1 MIIQTTVGQLKSVL
15 KHLEIID
22 DKMMITFNK
31 DCVETKAVDPTH
43 TIMLSMNLSY
53 KFFNRYENDTVFEKE
68 IPVQNLLNVLKGN
81 KNDIVYLKIFDNTIG
96 LNLNETEYNF
106 ELKNIDDDYKPK
118 IPILNLTNSFEIE
131 TNLFLNALEN
141 CGFLVLLYSC
151 PQGFSLVSKNMD
163 NIVQWKMDARNLS
176 QFKCFEKCESSFAID
191 SLKKIVNTFR
201 GEKIKI
207 EIGTDYP
214 IIISD
219 KNFKYIL
226 APCIENEET
235 KTQPFIPWTE
245 KYVEKN
251 ASNIW

>member
-22 DKMMITFNK
+22 NNLIITFNQ

-43 TIMLSMNLSY
+43 TMMLSMNLDY

-68 IPVQNLLNVLKGN
+68 ISVENLLNVLKGN
-81 KNDIVYLKIFDNTIG
+81 KNDIVYLKIFNDTSS
-96 LNLNETEYNF
+96 LNLNETEYSF
-106 ELKNIDDDYKPK
+106 KLKNVDSDYKPK
-118 IPILNLTNSFEIE
+118 IPTLILTNSFEIDV
-131 TNLFLNALEN
+131 NLFLNALEN

-151 PQGFSLVSKNMD
+151 PQGFLLVSKNM
-163 NIVQWKMDARNLS
+163 NNFVQWKMDARNLS
-176 QFKCFEKCESSFAID
+176 RFKCPEKCESSFAID
-191 SLKKIVNTFR
+191 NLKKIVNTFR

-207 EIGTDYP
+207 EMGTDYP

-219 KNFKYIL
+219 NNFKYIL

-235 KTQPFIPWTE
+235 KTQIFIPWTE
-245 KYVEKN
+245 NCIEKD
-251 ASNIW
+251 ASNLW